1 MPLGDRRPIREA
13 MQPVQSQAPQ
23 RESDPLV
30 WHGLVALI
38 FLAMCLVRITI
49 PSKLYFDEVHY
60 IPAAREL
67 LALSRPV
74 NVEHPMLGKELLALG
89 IALFGDQPLGWR
101 ITPVV
106 FGTLALLAAMRAMW
120 FATAS
125 RFASIAAGV
134 LIASGFA
141 LLVQARIAMLDVFMA
156 AFYLLALWMCAA
168 AVRENESARWRLL
181 IAGMA
186 LGCAMAAK
194 WNAIPL
200 AVLPGLA
207 FLVARARSEGWHALT
222 SRRGAPVGGVTLW
235 EAGLWL
241 GLLPLVVYFA
251 TFAPAFFYADGAL
264 APRDLFAFQG
274 KMLRLQGQVLAPHTY
289 QSVWYQWIADWRAIW
304 YLYEDVDGAQ
314 RGILLVGNPL
324 TMLLGLPAI
333 AWCGWKGIQQQR
345 WDALCLFV
353 LYAVSLGF
361 WIVAAKPVQF
371 YYHYLLPGTFLLG
384 GLALAL
390 DRLLWKRGRTIA
402 PLVVLGASC
411 ALLAYFWPILTAAP
425 LEGAMA
431 FEQWTWLDSWR

>member
-1 MPLGDRRPIREA
+1 MH
-13 MQPVQSQAPQ
+13 PVTSQAPQ
-23 RESDPLV
+23 RETDPLA
-30 WHGLVALI
+30 WHAAITLA
-38 FLAMCLVRITI
+38 FLALCLVRITI
-49 PSKLYFDEVHY
+49 PSNLYFDEVHY

-74 NVEHPMLGKELLALG
+74 NVEHPLLGKELLALG
-89 IALFGDQPLGWR
+89 IAVFSDGPLGWR
-101 ITPVV
+101 IMPVL
-106 FGTLALLAAMRAMW
+106 FGGLALFSAMRAMW

-125 RFASIAAGV
+125 RFASVAAGV

-156 AFYLLALWMCAA
+156 AFYLLALWMCAG
-168 AVRENESARWRLL
+168 AVRENESARWRLT
-181 IAGMA
+181 IAGVA

-207 FLVARARSEGWHALT
+207 FLLARAASEGWHALT
-222 SRRGAPVGGVTLW
+222 SRRGAPIGGITLW
-235 EAGLWL
+235 ETGLWL
-241 GLLPLVVYFA
+241 ALVPIGVYFA
-251 TFAPAFFYADGAL
+251 TFAPAFFYASGAL
-264 APRDLFAFQG
+264 APGDLLTFQS
-274 KMLRLQGQVLAPHTY
+274 KMLHLQGQVLAPHTY
-289 QSVWYQWIADWRAIW
+289 QSAWYQWISNWRAIW
-304 YLYEDVDGAQ
+304 YLYEEVDSAQ

-333 AWCGWKGIQQQR
+333 AWCGWAGVKHRR

-371 YYHYLLPGTFLLG
+371 YYHYLLPGTFLLA

-390 DRLLWKRGRTIA
+390 DQLLWKQGRTITA
-402 PLVVLGASC
+402 TLVLGASC
-411 ALLAYFWPILTAAP
+411 ALLAYFWPILTAAR

-431 FEQWTWLDSWR
+431 FERWTWLDSWR